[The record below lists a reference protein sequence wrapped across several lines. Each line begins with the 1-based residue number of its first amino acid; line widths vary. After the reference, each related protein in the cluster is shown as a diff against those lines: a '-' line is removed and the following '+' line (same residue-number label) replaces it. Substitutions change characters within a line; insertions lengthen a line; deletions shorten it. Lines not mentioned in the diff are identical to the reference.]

1 MEVWKDVVGYEG
13 LYQVSDRGNVRSVDR
28 YVPHKT
34 FGKKFCKGVVIE
46 PKTTNAG
53 YLRVNLCKENRY
65 KSFSVHRLVAEAF
78 LSACDVAGLQV
89 NHKDEN
95 KQNNS
100 VENLE
105 WVTRK
110 ENNNYGTKIDR
121 QAKKVKI
128 PVLQYDKE
136 GNLLGEWESATDAEK
151 ALSGKFTGAV
161 SHCINGKTKSA
172 FGFIW
177 KFKEVT

>member
-1 MEVWKDVVGYEG
+1 MEIWKDVVGYEG
-13 LYQVSDRGNVRSVDR
+13 LYQVSNKGSVRSVDR

-34 FGKKFCKGVVIE
+34 FGKKFCKGVVMNPRI
-46 PKTTNAG
+46 TQDG
-53 YLRVNLCKENRY
+53 YLCVNLCKENKY
-65 KSFSVHRLVAEAF
+65 KTFGIQRLVAMAF
-78 LSACDVAGLQV
+78 LSNLDITDLQV

-95 KQNNS
+95 KKNNC

-110 ENNNYGTKIDR
+110 ENNNYGTKVER
-121 QAKKVKI
+121 QAQKVRI
-128 PVLQYDKE
+128 PVIQYDKD
-136 GNLLGEWESATDAEK
+136 GKFVGEWESATDAEK
-151 ALSGKFTGAV
+151 ALSGKFSGAI
-161 SHCINGKTKSA
+161 SHCINGKTKTA